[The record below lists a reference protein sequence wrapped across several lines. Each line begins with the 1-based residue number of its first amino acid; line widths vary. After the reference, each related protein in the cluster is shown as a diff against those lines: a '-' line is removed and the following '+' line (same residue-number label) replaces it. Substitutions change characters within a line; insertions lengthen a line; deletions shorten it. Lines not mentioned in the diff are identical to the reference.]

1 MGGLKGR
8 EDCKGRMGNWEDE
21 ESDIGFFEWN
31 FESAKARARAR
42 GAG

>member
-1 MGGLKGR
+1 VG
-8 EDCKGRMGNWEDE
+8 EDE

-31 FESAKARARAR
+31 FESAKDRARAR